1 MSHPSCCGRAMTGI
15 EVSLLSLHTC
25 AACGQHIWHRDGQ
38 PLDRAALLAAVR
50 HGIQTGAMV
59 RPTRPLLDAVTAQGS

>member
-1 MSHPSCCGRAMTGI
+1 MTGI

-25 AACGQHIWHRDGQ
+25 AACGQHVWHREGQ

-50 HGIQTGAMV
+50 HGIQTGTMV
-59 RPTRPLLDAVTAQGS
+59 RVRTLVDG

>member
-25 AACGQHIWHRDGQ
+25 AACGRHVWHREGQ

-50 HGIQTGAMV
+50 HGIQTGTMV
-59 RPTRPLLDAVTAQGS
+59 RARTLVDG